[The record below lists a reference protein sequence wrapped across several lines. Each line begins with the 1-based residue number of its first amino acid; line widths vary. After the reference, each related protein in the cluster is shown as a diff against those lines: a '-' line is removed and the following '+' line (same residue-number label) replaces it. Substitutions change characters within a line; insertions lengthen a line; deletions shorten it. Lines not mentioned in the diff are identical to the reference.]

1 MTVRPRHLA
10 LAVTTL
16 AVVVVAAGTVQVT
29 RPVPA
34 PTVRASLPLSYTV
47 LAGGSEP
54 LPWPTE
60 GQAALYLPH
69 FGWLGSAG
77 SNGSV
82 PIASLTKIMTA
93 LVILRSHPLT
103 LGSPGPTV
111 TVSATDFALY
121 QSELAQGDSVLRVET
136 GEGLTELQLLEAL
149 LLPSADNIAE
159 LLADWQAGSEP
170 AFVAEMNQLAASLR
184 LTQTHFADSSGLDPA
199 SVSSAR
205 DLVTL
210 AGVAMSNPVFA
221 SIVVMPEATLPLA
234 GTVHNYNPLLGKD
247 GVVGIKTGWTSAA
260 LGCLVFASRQTV
272 AGHQVELIGAVT
284 GQPGGPSS
292 GLAAAAA
299 AAAALIQAAA
309 AGLQWV
315 ILPPSGV
322 RVGRLDPA
330 WSAPIGIRAAATVQ
344 LPAPSGARL
353 KVSIRFRQV
362 RAPLRR
368 GAVVGTI
375 TVTRPDGS
383 TAREQLISDRRLA
396 DPSWW
401 WRLYRPW

>member
-1 MTVRPRHLA
+1 MTFRPRRLWLAVAALA
-10 LAVTTL
+10 LVVSAGIVQL
-16 AVVVVAAGTVQVT
+16 A

-34 PTVRASLPLSYTV
+34 PAARASFPGSYTV
-47 LAGGSEP
+47 AGTSEQ
-54 LPWPTE
+54 LPWPAHGE
-60 GQAALYLPH
+60 AAVYLPD

-77 SNGSV
+77 IDAPV

-93 LVILRSHPLT
+93 LVILRSHPLS
-103 LGSPGPTV
+103 LGATGPTV
-111 TVSATDFALY
+111 TVSPADFALY
-121 QSELAQGDSVLRVET
+121 QSELAQGDSVLRVEI

-159 LLADWQAGSEP
+159 LLADWQAGSES

-184 LTQTHFADSSGLDPA
+184 LSQTYFADSSGLDPA

-221 SIVVMPEATLPLA
+221 SIVAMPDATLPLA

-247 GVVGIKTGWTSAA
+247 GVVGVKTGWTSAA

-272 AGHQVELIGAVT
+272 AGHQIELIGAVT

-292 GLAAAAA
+292 GLAAAAT
-299 AAAALIQAAA
+299 AAAALIEAAA
-309 AGLQWV
+309 AGLHWV
-315 ILPPSGV
+315 IVPASGA
-322 RVGRLDPA
+322 RVGRLESA
-330 WSAPIGIRAAATVQ
+330 WTAPIGIRAAATVQ
-344 LPAPSGARL
+344 LAAPSGARL

-368 GAVVGTI
+368 GAAVGTI
-375 TVTRPDGS
+375 TVTTPDGS
-383 TAREQLISDRRLA
+383 TAHEQLISDRDLA
-396 DPSWW
+396 DPGGW
-401 WRLYRPW
+401 WRLRRPW